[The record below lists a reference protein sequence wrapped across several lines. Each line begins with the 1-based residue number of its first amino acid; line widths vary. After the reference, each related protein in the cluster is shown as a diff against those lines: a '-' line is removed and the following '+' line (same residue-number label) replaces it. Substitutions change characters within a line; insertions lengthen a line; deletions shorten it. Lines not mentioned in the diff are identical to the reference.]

1 MKTKKANNRK
11 YVDVEES
18 NLLVLK
24 AIGEFIGQD
33 GKLHVKTKWFLCDEE
48 LNLGS
53 SAEPNKEILAI
64 KYETP
69 PPPNP
74 MSDLFGGLFGKR

>member
-1 MKTKKANNRK
+1 MKIKKANKRK
-11 YVDVEES
+11 YVDVVES
-18 NLLVLK
+18 KPLVLK

-33 GKLHVKTKWFLCDEE
+33 GKLRVKTKWFLCDEE

-64 KYETP
+64 KYESP
-69 PPPNP
+69 QSNP
-74 MSDLFGGLFGKR
+74 MNDLFGGFFGKK